1 MAGASSN
8 VVGAAAPD
16 LTCPRCATSMPATA
30 AYCPGCGH
38 SMRALPA
45 GERMAAAAAYLTLV
59 PAVALLFVRPFA
71 LSRFVRFHAWQSI
84 LLWGIFLVLTIAALL
99 LSNVAAAVYFLLSG
113 VLASLAMFFLWIVL
127 SVKAWQGDRLELPLL
142 GALAERMR

>member
-1 MAGASSN
+1 
-8 VVGAAAPD
+8 
-16 LTCPRCATSMPATA
+16 
-30 AYCPGCGH
+30 
-38 SMRALPA
+38 
-45 GERMAAAAAYLTLV
+45 MAAAAAYLTLV